1 MKHFIVIHRVRYF
14 DKVVRKLLRYYATI
28 PYGDK
33 LARSDYIRTLLIG
46 SCKVTW
52 FQVNSYPSF
61 QSIHFILKLADYK
74 HIRKHCS
81 FVEDSYNIQAL
92 SEAGGKD

>member
-1 MKHFIVIHRVRYF
+1 MIHFIVIHGVHYF
-14 DKVVRKLLRYYATI
+14 DKVVGYLVRYYATI

-33 LARSDYIRTLLIG
+33 LARLDYIRTLSIG

-52 FQVNSYPSF
+52 FQVNSYPRF
-61 QSIHFILKLADYK
+61 YSIHFILKLADYK